1 MIRAAR
7 IAGWI
12 ALGGLPA
19 LAIAETGDTR
29 TITDSRFAMPS
40 LEQVMRVL
48 TLRDYNTAVV
58 VIGVACLGM
67 ASGLIG
73 SFMLLRKR
81 ALLGDALS
89 HATLPGVAIAFLVM
103 TAFGAEGKWLPG
115 LLIGGTI
122 SGVLGVLGILAI
134 TNLTRLR
141 EDAALGIV
149 LSVFFGVGVAALGVV
164 QKVGGN
170 AAGLESFI
178 YGKTASMLLSDAATI
193 AIAGGGITLICLALY
208 KELTLL
214 CFDTGFAAS
223 QGWPTLLLDTLLM
236 GFVVGVT
243 IIGLQAVGL
252 ILMVALLIIPAAAAR
267 FWTER
272 LRTMLICAA
281 LIGGVSGAIGA
292 AISALAPRLP
302 AGAIIV
308 LVAGAAFAFSM
319 VFGPTRGVVARVW
332 RSVRLRRRIGRQHLL
347 RAMYELDELA
357 AESDRAPA
365 HTLNDVRGQRYWS
378 RGELAAAVGA
388 ARRADEVIVTPDHRL
403 RLTERG
409 REAAW
414 RVTRNHRL
422 WELFMV
428 TRADIAPSHVDRDAD
443 AVEHVLDP
451 LMIRELE
458 TALGER
464 YPELSLPHGRRA
476 IRPEGGS

>member
-1 MIRAAR
+1 MRFAR
-7 IAGWI
+7 LA
-12 ALGGLPA
+12 PA
-19 LAIAETGDTR
+19 LIAIGCVVATAAADATGPR
-29 TITDSRFAMPS
+29 SITDVRVQLPS
-40 LEQVMRVL
+40 LDQVIRVL
-48 TLRDYNTAVV
+48 SLRDYNTAVV
-58 VIGVACLGM
+58 VIGVTCLGI

-89 HATLPGVAIAFLVM
+89 HATLPGVGIAFLVM

-115 LLIGGTI
+115 LLIGGAI
-122 SGVLGVLGILAI
+122 SGGLGVLGILAI
-134 TNLTRLR
+134 TKLTRLT

-149 LSVFFGVGVAALGVV
+149 LSVFFGIGVAVLGVV

-178 YGKTASMLLSDAATI
+178 YGKTASMLFSDAATI
-193 AIAGGGITLICLALY
+193 AIAGGAIAMICIALI

-214 CFDTGFAAS
+214 CFDSAFAAS

-236 GFVVGVT
+236 VFVVGVT

-252 ILMVALLIIPAAAAR
+252 ILMIALLIIPAAAAR

-272 LRTMLICAA
+272 LTVMLIGAA
-281 LIGGVSGAIGA
+281 VIGGVSGAIGA

-308 LVAGAAFAFSM
+308 LVAGAAFLFSM
-319 VFGPTRGVVARVW
+319 ICGPTRGVIARAW
-332 RSVRLRRRIGRQHLL
+332 RLIRLQRRIGRQHLL
-347 RAMYELDELA
+347 RAMYELSEEAGANA
-357 AESDRAPA
+357 ASFTTEQI
-365 HTLNDVRGQRYWS
+365 HGQRYWAH
-378 RGELAAAVGA
+378 GELRAAIRA
-388 ARRADEVIVTPDHRL
+388 ARRAGEIDMADDSRL
-403 RLTERG
+403 RLSPRG

-428 TRADIAPSHVDRDAD
+428 THADIAPSHVDRDAD

-451 LMIRELE
+451 AMVRELE
-458 TALGER
+458 AALSEQ
-464 YPELSLPHGRRA
+464 YPDLRFPPKLDAGIA
-476 IRPEGGS
+476 